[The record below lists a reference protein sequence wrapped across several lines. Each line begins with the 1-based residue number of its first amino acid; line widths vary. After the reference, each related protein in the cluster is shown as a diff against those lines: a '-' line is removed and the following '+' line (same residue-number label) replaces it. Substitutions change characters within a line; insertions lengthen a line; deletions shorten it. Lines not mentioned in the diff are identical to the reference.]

1 MSAPPPAALTDK
13 LAAYSFMV
21 KTTLAP
27 LQRAR
32 GIEHARAAA
41 AAASL
46 HERAEALAALCA
58 HEAAAAAPAGAAA
71 AAPYTPL
78 IDLGLGV
85 RIAGAVEAGAPLL
98 VDVGAGVHLAMA
110 PREALV
116 HCRRAAAE
124 ARSEAALAEKALQ
137 DVSRDLAS
145 ACEALILLQ
154 QLEARGGGGL

>member
-1 MSAPPPAALTDK
+1 MSSPTAATAEQ
-13 LAAYSFMV
+13 LAAYGFMV

-32 GIEHARAAA
+32 AMEHARAGAA
-41 AAASL
+41 AAAL

-58 HEAAAAAPAGAAA
+58 HEAAAAAAPEAP

-85 RIAGAVEAGAPLL
+85 CIAGAVEGGAPLL
-98 VDVGAGVHLAMA
+98 VDVGAGIHVAMA
-110 PREALV
+110 PREALL
-116 HCRRAAAE
+116 HSRRAAAE
-124 ARSEAALAEKALQ
+124 ARSEHALAEKALQ

-145 ACEALILLQ
+145 ACEALIMLE
-154 QLEARGGGGL
+154 QLEARAKGK